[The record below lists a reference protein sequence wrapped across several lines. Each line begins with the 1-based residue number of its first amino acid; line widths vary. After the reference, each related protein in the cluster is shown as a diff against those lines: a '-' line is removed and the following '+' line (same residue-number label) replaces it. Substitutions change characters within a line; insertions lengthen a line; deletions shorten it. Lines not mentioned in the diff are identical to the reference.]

1 MDRDRSVT
9 CRLQAGHQSL
19 SSTFRF
25 WKAPG
30 FKMWP
35 MRRALEA
42 LISLLVLSSEA
53 TAARNDKTREG
64 ILAALAGRIKHVIV
78 LMEENRSFD
87 HCTFPVLPLFLAVS
101 IVQMHAVINQTG
113 DAPSRLSTI
122 ISLWMGGRPFGSRRP
137 HGQRVQ
143 LFRHNGPF

>member
-1 MDRDRSVT
+1 
-9 CRLQAGHQSL
+9 
-19 SSTFRF
+19 
-25 WKAPG
+25 
-30 FKMWP
+30 

-101 IVQMHAVINQTG
+101 IVQMHNVI
-113 DAPSRLSTI
+113 
-122 ISLWMGGRPFGSRRP
+122 
-137 HGQRVQ
+137 
-143 LFRHNGPF
+143 